1 MENLRTAVSRSLH
14 DALPIYLLESSSHR
28 GGKGNGLRWVLDRL
42 GLEAE
47 KAVAF
52 GNADND
58 IDMMRLAGIGVAV
71 ADATES

>member
-1 MENLRTAVSRSLH
+1 M
-14 DALPIYLLESSSHR
+14 
-28 GGKGNGLRWVLDRL
+28 LDRL